1 MAATT
6 AGQRGQAGLRER
18 KKQATREALSSAALW
33 LSLARGVENVTI
45 EDITEAAGVSLR
57 TFRNYF
63 ASKYE
68 AISATGGDRARRI
81 GASLLARPADEPL
94 WTALI
99 TATLEQYKGAEQAL
113 GTEMMNALR
122 LLMFSPAMRG
132 EFLKINSE
140 MQNALAAAIAQ
151 RIGTDVE
158 ADMYPQVLA
167 GAVIAASQVAVRRW
181 YAADPPVPLRP
192 LLERAFQHLASA
204 CSGQTTGLQ

>member
-1 MAATT
+1 MAASTV
-6 AGQRGQAGLRER
+6 GERGRAGLRER
-18 KKQATREALSSAALW
+18 KKQATREALSSAAIW

-45 EDITEAAGVSLR
+45 EDITLAAGVSLR

-68 AISATGGDRARRI
+68 AISAAGADRARRI
-81 GASLLARPADEPL
+81 GASLVERPADEPL

-99 TATLEQYKGAEQAL
+99 TATLEHYKGAEQAL
-113 GTEMMNALR
+113 GTDVMNALR
-122 LLMFSPAMRG
+122 MLMFSPGMRA
-132 EFLKINSE
+132 EYLKINSE

-192 LLERAFQHLASA
+192 LLERAFQHLATA
-204 CSGQTTGLQ
+204 CSQPAP